1 MTDIIV
7 VLGPDPGLDT
17 PCGTVRAG
25 DRIVDGSSVGRMA
38 SRDIVV
44 RVGEDDWL
52 ALDDAAECAGM
63 SVEAYVCW
71 GVRLLALQARPGGA
85 KREAGVRWTEPPE
98 RRASDRPEESESL
111 CGPNASRSAC
121 RVAPT
126 DGSGHRAVAVAPPA
140 DAGGAC
146 CDQLW

>member
-1 MTDIIV
+1 
-7 VLGPDPGLDT
+7 
-17 PCGTVRAG
+17 
-25 DRIVDGSSVGRMA
+25 MA

-85 KREAGVRWTEPPE
+85 KREAAAGGPRTG
-98 RRASDRPEESESL
+98 RRASVRPEESESAVWAESFAQRL
-111 CGPNASRSAC
+111 
-121 RVAPT
+121 
-126 DGSGHRAVAVAPPA
+126 SGRADRCSP
-140 DAGGAC
+140 DTE
-146 CDQLW
+146 LWL